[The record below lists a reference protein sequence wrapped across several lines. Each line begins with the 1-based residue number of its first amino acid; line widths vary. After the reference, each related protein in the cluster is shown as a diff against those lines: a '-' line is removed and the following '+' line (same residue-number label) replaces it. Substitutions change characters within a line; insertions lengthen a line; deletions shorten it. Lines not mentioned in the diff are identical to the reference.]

1 MTLTYDS
8 PEGEKTLLLGPAS
21 STQNGMMSKIDY
33 VEFQKLRTA
42 LNGITDVK

>member
-8 PEGEKTLLLGPAS
+8 LEGEETLMLGPAS
-21 STQNGMMSKIDY
+21 STQNGMLSKTDY